1 MRLALFQPDIPGNV
15 GTILRLAA
23 CLDVGVDII
32 EPCGFPFS
40 DRALKRAGMDY
51 LDQSDFERHADWH
64 AFRAARPQGR
74 LILLSTQ
81 GALPYTK
88 ATYRADDI
96 LLLGSESAGA
106 PNFVHQAADLILR
119 IPLRTRTRSLNVAVT
134 AGIVLAEA
142 LRQTEGFPDD
152 RS

>member
-51 LDQSDFERHADWH
+51 LEQSDFERHADWH
-64 AFRAARPQGR
+64 AFRAAHPQKR
-74 LILLSTQ
+74 LILFSTK
-81 GALPYTK
+81 GALPYTD
-88 ATYRADDI
+88 AIYEADDI

-119 IPLRTRTRSLNVAVT
+119 IPLRTGTRSLNVAVT

-152 RS
+152 